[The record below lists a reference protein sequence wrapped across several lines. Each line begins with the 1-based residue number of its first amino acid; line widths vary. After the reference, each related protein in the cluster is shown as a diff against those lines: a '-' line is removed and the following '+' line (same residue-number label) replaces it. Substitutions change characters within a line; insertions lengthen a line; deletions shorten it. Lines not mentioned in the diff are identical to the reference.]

1 METFNQFISMCSYI
15 ITIGAALTVI
25 GNAYRKAKKP
35 KDDIEG
41 RLTVIES
48 EIKDIKTKLQSD
60 YDSINQNQEDMSLLM
75 RSVFAL
81 IENKITGNN
90 VEGLKKTRDELIQA
104 LTER

>member
-1 METFNQFISMCSYI
+1 METFNQFIVVCSYI
-15 ITIGAALTVI
+15 ITIGGAAAVV
-25 GNAYRKAKKP
+25 GSVYSKAKKP
-35 KDDIEG
+35 KDDLES
-41 RLTVIES
+41 RLTAIET
-48 EIKDIKTKLQSD
+48 EIKDIKEKLQSD
-60 YDSINQNQEDMSLLM
+60 YNSINQSQEDMGLIM

>member
-1 METFNQFISMCSYI
+1 METFNQFIVVCSYI
-15 ITIGAALTVI
+15 ITIGGAMTVI
-25 GNAYRKAKKP
+25 GSAYNKAKKP

-41 RLTVIES
+41 RLTAIET

>member
-1 METFNQFISMCSYI
+1 METFNQFIVVCSYI
-15 ITIGAALTVI
+15 ITIGGAAAVVGTVY
-25 GNAYRKAKKP
+25 NKAKKP
-35 KDDIEG
+35 KADLES
-41 RLTVIES
+41 RLTAIET
-48 EIKDIKTKLQSD
+48 EIKDIKEKLQSD
-60 YDSINQNQEDMSLLM
+60 YNSINQSQEDMGLIM